1 MRIHP
6 LLLLAL
12 AFAGCATPPE
22 RPPTTLERIDAA
34 LREATQPTTQTGPA
48 QVADQLL
55 PPLKLD
61 LPAPPATEPRFDL
74 VVNNAPAN
82 QVFMGIVHGTRY
94 SMLVHPE
101 VSGTIS
107 VNLKDVTVKEA
118 LDAIRELYGYD
129 YRIEGNRIFVQP
141 LTLQTR
147 VFKVNYLTATR
158 KGASDVRVVSGS
170 VSDSPRQ
177 ATPGT
182 PGAPVTQPGA
192 SSESIQ
198 STRVSTQS
206 EANFWAELTDA
217 VKAIVG
223 TENGRSVVVSPQS
236 GVLVVRALPSEL
248 RAVEQYLR
256 ATQGAVDRQVILEA
270 KIIEVELNEG
280 FQSGINWAAFDSLAR
295 HRFSV
300 GADARSFP
308 IPPAVPVNP
317 ATTGPATVGDV
328 LGGALAATG
337 RTAGGLFG
345 IAFQTGSFAALMQ
358 FLETQGGV
366 QVLSS
371 PRIATLNNQKAVL
384 KVGTDDFF
392 VTNVSTTTTTGT
404 TTTTTPNVT
413 LQPFFSGI
421 VLDVTPQID
430 DDDNITL
437 HIHPAVSDVKT
448 KVKEVNL
455 GTAGSLTLPLASSTV
470 SETDS
475 IIRTRNGQV
484 VAIGGLMKSASLSD
498 RSQVPMAGEVPL
510 LGNLF
515 KQQNKSSVKKEL
527 VILLKATVVKGEETW
542 ARNILDSQRNI
553 EQMTRPSP
561 LP

>member
-1 MRIHP
+1 
-6 LLLLAL
+6 
-12 AFAGCATPPE
+12 
-22 RPPTTLERIDAA
+22 
-34 LREATQPTTQTGPA
+34 
-48 QVADQLL
+48 
-55 PPLKLD
+55 
-61 LPAPPATEPRFDL
+61 
-74 VVNNAPAN
+74 VVNYAPAK
-82 QVFMGIVHGTRY
+82 QVFMGIVNGTRY

-107 VNLKDVTVKEA
+107 VNLKGVTVKEA

-129 YRIEGNRIFVQP
+129 YRIEGNRIYVQP
-141 LTLQTR
+141 ITLQTR

-158 KGASDVRVVSGS
+158 RGASDVRVVSGS

-177 ATPGT
+177 VAPGT
-182 PGAPVTQPGA
+182 PGAPTTQPGA

-198 STRVSTQS
+198 STRVSTQL
-206 EANFWAELTDA
+206 EANFWAELTNA
-217 VKAIVG
+217 VMAIVG
-223 TENGRSVVVSPQS
+223 TENGRNVVVSPQS
-236 GVLVVRALPSEL
+236 GVLVVRAMPSEL
-248 RAVEQYLR
+248 RAVERYLQ
-256 ATQGAVDRQVILEA
+256 ATQVAVERQVILEA

-280 FQSGINWAAFDSLAR
+280 FQSGINWAAFDKLGQ

-300 GADARSFP
+300 GADTRSFP
-308 IPPAVPVNP
+308 IPPDLPMNP
-317 ATTGPATVGDV
+317 ATMGPANMGDT

-337 RTAGGLFG
+337 RTAGGLFS
-345 IAFQTGSFAALMQ
+345 IALQTNSFAALMQ

-392 VTNVSTTTTTGT
+392 VTNVSTTTTGT
-404 TTTTTPNVT
+404 TTTSSTTPNVT

-448 KVKEVNL
+448 KVREISL
-455 GTAGSLTLPLASSTV
+455 GSAGSLTLPLASSTI

-475 IIRTRNGQV
+475 IIRIRNGQV
-484 VAIGGLMKSASLSD
+484 VAIGGLMKSASMSD
-498 RSQVPMAGEVPL
+498 GSLVPIVGEVPL
-510 LGNLF
+510 FGNLF
-515 KQQNKSSVKKEL
+515 KQQQKNSLKKEL
-527 VILLKATVVKGEETW
+527 VILIKATVVKGEETW
-542 ARNILDSQRNI
+542 ARNILDAQRNI
-553 EQMTRPSP
+553 EQMTRPKP
-561 LP
+561 QP